1 MKPENVLL
9 TSTDSSCSDAK
20 VLDLGLHIRGR
31 ASKQFE
37 LGSTRDES
45 YYGGSTYDAV
55 AFNGSVYAGNR
66 VTFSLCSATA
76 ISAEFLTAAVPVVPA
91 SCLS

>member
-31 ASKQFE
+31 ASRQFE
-37 LGSTRDES
+37 LGSTREES

-55 AFNGSVYAGNR
+55 AFNGSVYAGTR
-66 VTFSLCSATA
+66 ALPAAARQPLC
-76 ISAEFLTAAVPVVPA
+76 
-91 SCLS
+91 